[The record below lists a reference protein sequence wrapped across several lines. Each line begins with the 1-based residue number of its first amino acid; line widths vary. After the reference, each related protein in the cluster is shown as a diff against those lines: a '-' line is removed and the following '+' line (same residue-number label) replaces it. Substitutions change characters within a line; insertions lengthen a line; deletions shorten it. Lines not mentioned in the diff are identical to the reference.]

1 MSRVVY
7 NDCPGSPSNQPK
19 HMQSGS
25 PGDATAAGG
34 PHTGQKILIN
44 VSGKKFQIYR
54 DYLERYPQTLLG
66 SADLD
71 THWDPHHGDYFFDSN
86 PEAFESIFDFYLY
99 GKLYQPAT
107 IPNEMFQESVTFF
120 RMMSVFEEEKAQE
133 EEEKIPVE
141 AKTKMGRLRQK
152 TNNIL
157 QNPSSSFFGLL
168 YGWMDLGCICLSI
181 ILMLFETDPNI
192 VVILEDKNSTTAKV
206 CFAVESVT
214 VVYFTFDVLL
224 RFVVTYDKLSF
235 SKAPATWLDIF
246 TVGPYYLELF
256 IDVTKFKSLKVLRI
270 ARIARVLKL
279 IKKNKR
285 LLLIATVLAQSVSEL
300 SMLIIVWSMCI
311 LVAGCSFYYLEETS
325 NDTVK
330 SGVDGLWWAVVTMS
344 TVGYGDIAPQSTPG
358 KLFGTV
364 FVYVSMVFLALPLTI
379 IVGAFSK
386 QYESRKCM
394 SLKKNQSAYQLA
406 NTKASD
412 D

>member
-1 MSRVVY
+1 MI
-7 NDCPGSPSNQPK
+7 SP
-19 HMQSGS
+19 M
-25 PGDATAAGG
+25 DATAAGG

-66 SADLD
+66 SSDLD
-71 THWDPHHGDYFFDSN
+71 TYFDPHYGDYFFDSN

-107 IPNEMFQESVTFF
+107 IPNEMFQESVAFF
-120 RMMSVFEEEKAQE
+120 RMMSVFEQEKAQE
-133 EEEKIPVE
+133 QEENVEVE
-141 AKTKMGRLRQK
+141 AKTKLGRLRQK
-152 TNNIL
+152 TNQIL
-157 QNPSSSFFGLL
+157 QNPSASFFGLL
-168 YGWMDLGCICLSI
+168 YGWVDLGCIFLSI
-181 ILMLFETDPNI
+181 VLMLFETDPN
-192 VVILEDKNSTTAKV
+192 VVTILEDKSSVVSKV
-206 CFAVESVT
+206 CFTMESIT
-214 VVYFTFDVLL
+214 VIYFTFDVLL
-224 RFVVTYDKLSF
+224 RFVVTYDKLDF
-235 SKAPATWLDIF
+235 VKHPATWLDIF

-256 IDVTKFKSLKVLRI
+256 VDVTKFKSLKVLRI

-300 SMLIIVWSMCI
+300 SMLVIVWSMCI

-325 NDTVK
+325 NDQVQ

-344 TVGYGDIAPQSTPG
+344 TVGYGDIAPFSTQG

-394 SLKKNQSAYQLA
+394 SLKKNQSAYQLKEA
-406 NTKASD
+406 KSD
-412 D
+412 E